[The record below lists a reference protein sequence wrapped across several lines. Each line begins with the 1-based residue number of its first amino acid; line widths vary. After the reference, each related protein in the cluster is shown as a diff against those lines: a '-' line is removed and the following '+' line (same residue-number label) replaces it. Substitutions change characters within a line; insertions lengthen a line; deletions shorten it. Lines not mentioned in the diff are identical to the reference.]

1 MAHHKRKIPTLHY
14 EITSYQTDFLPT
26 YLVPISH
33 GISIYEFLAI
43 IMKSGSYLT
52 RRFHHEVRKL
62 PSKVIWASSSE
73 VNDPSSYIPDLVL
86 STAMNT

>member
-1 MAHHKRKIPTLHY
+1 MADHKRKIPTLHY

-33 GISIYEFLAI
+33 RISIYEFLAI

-52 RRFHHEVRKL
+52 RRYHHEVRKL
-62 PSKVIWASSSE
+62 PSKVIWAPFLRLTIHLLISQTW
-73 VNDPSSYIPDLVL
+73 YCLQL
-86 STAMNT
+86 